1 MDTHSDS
8 LPTGDR
14 GGDRGPTPEEARRM
28 LADAARIGHRTPDA
42 VPPVLISFA
51 ILCAIGTMATLGV
64 HLAARVLPDS
74 SFDAPLAVTVM
85 AMAWV
90 FVAIIV
96 PFLFRRPLRRG
107 LAVRWYIYMG
117 SWGVLWAASML
128 LGETFA
134 ALVLAPLFL
143 GLFMIAAATEAKRAR
158 TARAEE
164 EAAQSAVVDGDAP

>member
-14 GGDRGPTPEEARRM
+14 GGDRPTPEEARRM
-28 LADAARIGHRTPDA
+28 LADAARIGHRTPEA
-42 VPPVLISFA
+42 VPSVLISFA
-51 ILCAIGTMATLGV
+51 ILCATGTMATLGV
-64 HLAARVLPDS
+64 HLAARMIPGS
-74 SFDAPLAVTVM
+74 TFNAPLAVTLM

-107 LAVRWYIYMG
+107 LATRWLIYMG

-128 LGETFA
+128 LGDSSA

-143 GLFMIAAATEAKRAR
+143 VLFMIAAATEAKRTR
-158 TARAEE
+158 TAQAEE
-164 EAAQSAVVDGDAP
+164 EAAQSAVVDGEAP